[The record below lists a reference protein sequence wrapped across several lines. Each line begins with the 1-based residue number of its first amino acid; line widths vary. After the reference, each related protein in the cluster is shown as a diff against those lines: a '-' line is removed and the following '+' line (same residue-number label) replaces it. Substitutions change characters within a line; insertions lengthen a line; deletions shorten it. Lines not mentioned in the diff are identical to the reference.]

1 MKETNARST
10 VLPFHFAR
18 VQMLLLP
25 CPRILEPNLRNSFA
39 ESGHMR
45 YPLEILAV
53 RIAVQLKIRLENRE
67 LFLRERGSHSL
78 RLVTALVP
86 ALRVTAFCESTN

>member
-1 MKETNARST
+1 
-10 VLPFHFAR
+10 
-18 VQMLLLP
+18 
-25 CPRILEPNLRNSFA
+25 
-39 ESGHMR
+39 MR
-45 YPLEILAV
+45 YPLEVLAV

>member
-1 MKETNARST
+1 M
-10 VLPFHFAR
+10 LPFHFAC

-45 YPLEILAV
+45 YPLEVLAIG
-53 RIAVQLKIRLENRE
+53 IAVQLEIRLEHGE